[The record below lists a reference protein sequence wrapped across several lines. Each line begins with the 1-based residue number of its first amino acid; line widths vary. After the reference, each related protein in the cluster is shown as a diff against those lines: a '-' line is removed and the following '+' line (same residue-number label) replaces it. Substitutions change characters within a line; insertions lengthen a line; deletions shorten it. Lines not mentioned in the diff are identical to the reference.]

1 MKRWA
6 LVVLLAV
13 TAVGCVRFRGPED
26 LRLEISREAG
36 VVLEKETGITV
47 TRSGVALARIGMRI
61 AGKGEYVVPGVR
73 RVEVGVYEV
82 RGLSDGVDA
91 PHPIELPL
99 LEGWERVL
107 RVRDEGEQVFMLAR
121 VDEDEI
127 VRNMLL
133 VVAEEDEW
141 VLVRLRGKL
150 NRALEKAVE
159 LAFRGADR
167 PELLAQAEWE
177 EDWDPEPGS
186 APTNTR

>member
-6 LVVLLAV
+6 LVFLLAV
-13 TAVGCVRFRGPED
+13 TAVGCIRFRGPED
-26 LRLEISREAG
+26 LRREISREAG

-82 RGLSDGVDA
+82 QGLRDGVDA
-91 PHPIELPL
+91 PQAFDLPL

-121 VDEDEI
+121 VDDDEI

-159 LAFRGADR
+159 LAFREADR

-177 EDWDPEPGS
+177 EGWDPERDS
-186 APTNTR
+186 APTSTR

>member
-6 LVVLLAV
+6 LVFLLAV
-13 TAVGCVRFRGPED
+13 TAVGCIRFRGPED
-26 LRLEISREAG
+26 LRREISREAG
-36 VVLEKETGITV
+36 VRLEKETGITV

-73 RVEVGVYEV
+73 RVEVGVYDV
-82 RGLSDGVDA
+82 QGLRDGVDA
-91 PHPIELPL
+91 PQAFDLPL
-99 LEGWERVL
+99 LEGWERIL
-107 RVRDEGEQVFMLAR
+107 RVRDEGEQIFMLAR
-121 VDEDEI
+121 VDDDEI

-159 LAFRGADR
+159 LAFREADR

-177 EDWDPEPGS
+177 EGWDPEPGS